1 MESSDWSGR
10 EDSSRVG
17 GYVRE
22 GRDWHVRKEQRA
34 PTASRTVPSV
44 VGGSV
49 HGKMHDLR
57 CNTVVGAV
65 GILHAGIG
73 SSPRSV
79 FRLFFLITVLRLGS
93 IWRESSCGCCERV
106 SLSSYSA
113 FPSSLWT
120 AVLLLLR
127 YIRLFSLMI

>member
-1 MESSDWSGR
+1 MEGSDWSGR

-22 GRDWHVRKEQRA
+22 GRDWHVREEQRA

-65 GILHAGIG
+65 GFLHADIG
-73 SSPRSV
+73 SFPPGRFSVYFSLQYLGLEAFVERAVVGVVSVYLYLATLHSPPRSGL
-79 FRLFFLITVLRLGS
+79 LFCYCYVISVSFL
-93 IWRESSCGCCERV
+93 
-106 SLSSYSA
+106 
-113 FPSSLWT
+113 
-120 AVLLLLR
+120 
-127 YIRLFSLMI
+127 